1 MLSVRGY
8 KSPCLCFHRLLPP
21 PPPPLLLPR
30 QDITIPASC
39 TAGAHIQTH
48 THTHTHTQWTAIKTE
63 QRSTMMGTDGWF
75 ESEGRRGDR
84 SECMMRCIES
94 KSWWLFKM
102 FARTHTHTHTHT
114 HTAISAEQGEST
126 LTHSSC
132 SSIVLF
138 QTVLLNVTRCLF
150 KVRLKAPICG
160 AVGKQFLF
168 GSALWTCAILP

>member
-1 MLSVRGY
+1 MLSGRRAFKGAALQVWFMLSVRGY

-102 FARTHTHTHTHT
+102 FARTHTHTHSHTHT
-114 HTAISAEQGEST
+114 HTHSYQCRAGRIYSDTLLVFFHCSIS
-126 LTHSSC
+126 
-132 SSIVLF
+132 
-138 QTVLLNVTRCLF
+138 N
-150 KVRLKAPICG
+150 
-160 AVGKQFLF
+160 
-168 GSALWTCAILP
+168 SAFECDPLSF